1 LFGYETSD
9 LIGKHPSDVTMPEDQ
24 EALAE
29 QRKMR
34 QAGKISTYESRLR
47 RADGSAANVLITA
60 VPREANGRYSG
71 SIAVITDLTEQK
83 RIEAE
88 LRNAKDALEQA
99 LAREQQLAQT
109 DVLTGINNR
118 RNLFKCAER
127 EFNVALRY
135 QRPLSVIMF
144 DIDHFKAVNDT
155 FGHAVGDQILKQ
167 VADIASVELR
177 NADVIGRYGGEE
189 FVVVLPMTNVQQ
201 ACLVAERIR
210 VGVEA
215 LRVPTEKGDAKVT
228 LSIGIVEMTGDEQ
241 SDSIENLTRRADEAM
256 YAAKQEGRN
265 RIVTVTSEQK
275 RKDAS

>member
-1 LFGYETSD
+1 
-9 LIGKHPSDVTMPEDQ
+9 
-24 EALAE
+24 
-29 QRKMR
+29 
-34 QAGKISTYESRLR
+34 
-47 RADGSAANVLITA
+47 
-60 VPREANGRYSG
+60 
-71 SIAVITDLTEQK
+71 
-83 RIEAE
+83 
-88 LRNAKDALEQA
+88 
-99 LAREQQLAQT
+99 
-109 DVLTGINNR
+109 
-118 RNLFKCAER
+118 LFKCAER